1 MKGPL
6 GRRSMGYFSFQ
17 INQDREIRMNFLFW
31 ENIINL
37 LLPIFIVSS
46 SLFGLSF
53 RLLLQLVIL

>member
-1 MKGPL
+1 
-6 GRRSMGYFSFQ
+6 MGYFSFQ